1 MLNVSGETFKLD
13 VFCLI
18 FSRCSAETI
27 FVPILVIFFS
37 MFWREKAFFKLST
50 CGQKHVSLSDYLPV
64 CRLNTRLP
72 YLAFFKLDRFSF
84 SALDFSM
91 FSRSW
96 GHTSSSSSSAS
107 SPTSSSD
114 DSSIVLSSPAWEGL
128 PSISAGS
135 DSSKMSSLGN
145 GGGSFTKTVAGIS
158 FSSWRTQ
165 EKSLSQLEKM
175 DRCNSRWLEVYYVTA
190 VSYIT
195 SEKTLYF
202 DCIQIH
208 RMLDGS
214 DISVFYKSVL

>member
-1 MLNVSGETFKLD
+1 MDTGEVSGSELYLLDAQCQRWHLQAWCLLLDLLSLFCRNYFCSNLGHFLLNVLAGKGLLQAVHLWTET
-13 VFCLI
+13 CQ
-18 FSRCSAETI
+18 SYY
-27 FVPILVIFFS
+27 
-37 MFWREKAFFKLST
+37 LS
-50 CGQKHVSLSDYLPV
+50 VW
-64 CRLNTRLP
+64 RLNTRVP

-96 GHTSSSSSSAS
+96 GHSSSSSSSAS

-175 DRCNSRWLEVYYVTA
+175 DRCNSRWMEVYYVTG
-190 VSYIT
+190 V
-195 SEKTLYF
+195 
-202 DCIQIH
+202 
-208 RMLDGS
+208 RMLD
-214 DISVFYKSVL
+214 